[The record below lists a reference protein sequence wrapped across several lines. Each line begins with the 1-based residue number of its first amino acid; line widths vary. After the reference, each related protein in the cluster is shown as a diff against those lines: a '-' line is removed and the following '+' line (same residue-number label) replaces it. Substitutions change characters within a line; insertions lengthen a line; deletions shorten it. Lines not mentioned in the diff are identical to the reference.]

1 MLVRTEKLLAKLI
14 ETQSYLSFLF
24 LCMPLVALRNEVYR
38 CCLKCDVLMTR
49 ASLQTVV
56 VVSLLV
62 F

>member
-1 MLVRTEKLLAKLI
+1 MFVRTEKLLAKLI
-14 ETQSYLSFLF
+14 ESKSYLSLPF
-24 LCMPLVALRNEVYR
+24 LCMPWVVLRNEVYR
-38 CCLKCDVLMTR
+38 FCLKRDVLMTR